1 MTLYMVQGLGFRLE
15 HSVLDWDKH
24 RTYFALFVW
33 IVFFAGEGWGGERV
47 KDQSFV
53 ELPE

>member
-1 MTLYMVQGLGFRLE
+1 MTLYMVQDLGFRLE

-33 IVFFAGEGWGGERV
+33 IVFFGEVGGEWV